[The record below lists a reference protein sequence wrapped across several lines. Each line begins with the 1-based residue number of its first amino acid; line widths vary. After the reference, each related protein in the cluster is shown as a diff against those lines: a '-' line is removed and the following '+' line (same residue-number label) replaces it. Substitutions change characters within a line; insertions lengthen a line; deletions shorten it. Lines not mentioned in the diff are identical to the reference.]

1 LADPIGYLVSSQS
14 FLMTNSLFTQFE
26 VIQLLVML
34 VAMVVLLVMSAFIS
48 ASEVAFFSLKKAEI
62 QTLSEN
68 KNKAGKIAADLVKDP
83 KKLLTTILIFNNTIN
98 IGLVLLSTI
107 FVSKIMVFGGP
118 DLLYAVI
125 QVVVVTAVLL
135 LFGEILPKIYATKKG
150 LKTILFMARP
160 ILFLSVMFHVFSKG
174 LISISSLFD
183 KLFKE
188 EKRKLSVDEL
198 SKVHDI
204 VEHHHGSEQEQ
215 KMLDGILE
223 FGNTDVKM
231 VMKPRVDVTAI
242 DVGQSFSEVKELIL
256 TCGFSRIP
264 VYEKSFDKI
273 KGVLYVKDLL
283 PHLAKGDDFSW
294 QIIVRQPFFVP
305 ENKKLDD
312 LLIAFQEKKI
322 HLAVVIDEYGGTSG
336 IVTMEDVLEEI
347 IGDIRNEFDDDK
359 LEYSKLDEH
368 IFVLDGKIQ
377 LKDLYRILSVEGGEF
392 DEVKGD
398 SDTVAGF
405 ILEQKG
411 DFPFVGEKVIFNNYT
426 FTVEAMDKKRIKRVK
441 LEVQL

>member
-1 LADPIGYLVSSQS
+1 M
-14 FLMTNSLFTQFE
+14 FLMTNSLLTQSD
-26 VIQLLVML
+26 VIMILAML
-34 VAMVVLLVMSAFIS
+34 FFMVVLLAMSAFIS
-48 ASEVAFFSLKKAEI
+48 ASEVAFFSLKKSEI
-62 QTLSEN
+62 QELYDN
-68 KNKAGKIAADLVKDP
+68 KNKAGKIAADLVKNP

-98 IGLVLLSTI
+98 IGLVLLSVV
-107 FVSKIMVFGGP
+107 FVNKIKVFGGSE
-118 DLLYAVI
+118 LIYTGI
-125 QVVVVTAVLL
+125 QVIVVTSVLL

-150 LKTILFMARP
+150 IKTILFMARP
-160 ILFLSVMFHVFSKG
+160 ILFLSVIFHLFSKA

-183 KLFKE
+183 KIFKE
-188 EKRKLSVDEL
+188 EKRNISVGEL

-204 VEHHHGSEQEQ
+204 VENHHGNEQEK

-231 VMKPRVDVTAI
+231 VMKPRVDVTTI
-242 DVGQSFSEVKELIL
+242 DINQSFHEVKELIL
-256 TCGFSRIP
+256 SSGFSRIP

-283 PHLAKGDDFSW
+283 PHLSKDDDFEW
-294 QIIVRQPFFVP
+294 QIIVRKPFFVP

-322 HLAVVIDEYGGTSG
+322 HLAIVIDEYGGTSG

-347 IGDIRNEFDDDK
+347 IGDLRNEFDEER
-359 LEYSKLDEH
+359 LEYSKLDESTY
-368 IFVLDGKIQ
+368 VLEGKIQ
-377 LKDLYRILSVEGGEF
+377 LKDLYRILSIEGDGF
-392 DEVKGD
+392 DEQKGD
-398 SDTVAGF
+398 SDTIAGF

-411 DFPFVGEKVIFNNYT
+411 DFPFEGERIAFNNYV

-441 LEVQL
+441 LEIEP

>member
-1 LADPIGYLVSSQS
+1 MPEPFSFIVLSKFCLVSFNALDQS
-14 FLMTNSLFTQFE
+14 ELL
-26 VIQLLVML
+26 QLLLMMI
-34 VAMVVLLVMSAFIS
+34 AMAVLLVSSAFIS
-48 ASEVAFFSLKKAEI
+48 ASEVAFFSLKKADI
-62 QTLSEN
+62 LALAQH
-68 KNKAGKIAADLVKDP
+68 KNKSGKIAADLVGDP

-98 IGLVLLSTI
+98 IGLVLMSTSFVNMIIGGESFDFLST
-107 FVSKIMVFGGP
+107 
-118 DLLYAVI
+118 VI
-125 QVVVVTAVLL
+125 QIAVVTSVLL

-150 LKTILFMARP
+150 MKTILFMARP
-160 ILFLSVMFHVFSKG
+160 ILFLSVIFHVFSKG
-174 LISISSLFD
+174 LIALSSLFD
-183 KLFKE
+183 KVFKE
-188 EKRKLSVDEL
+188 EKRRLSVDEL

-204 VEHHHGSEQEQ
+204 VEKEDSSEQEQ

-242 DVGQSFSEVKELIL
+242 DIAQRYSEVKELIL
-256 TCGFSRIP
+256 SCGFSRIP
-264 VYEKSFDKI
+264 VYENSFDEI
-273 KGVLYVKDLL
+273 KGLLYVKDLL
-283 PHLAKGDDFSW
+283 PHLTKDDDFSW
-294 QIIVRQPFFVP
+294 QIMVRQPFFVP

-322 HLAVVIDEYGGTSG
+322 HLAIVIDEYGGTSG

-368 IFVLDGKIQ
+368 TFVLDGKIQ
-377 LKDLYRILSVEGGEF
+377 LKDLYRILNVEGEEF
-392 DEVKGD
+392 DLMKGD

-411 DFPFVGEKVIFNNYT
+411 DFPFKGEKVRFSNYC

-441 LEVQL
+441 LEIEA